1 MWRTTDSG
9 IGDGFLV
16 GEEVFF
22 CAGDL
27 ELTFLGEEAL
37 LGGGERPLF
46 LFGLFRWEG
55 GERLREL
62 LLEGEED
69 EEE

>member
-16 GEEVFF
+16 GEEAFF
-22 CAGDL
+22 GAGDL
-27 ELTFLGEEAL
+27 ERTFLAGEAL
-37 LGGGERPLF
+37 LGGGERPLL
-46 LFGLFRWEG
+46 LFGLLRWGG

-62 LLEGEED
+62 ALLE
-69 EEE
+69 EEEEE